1 VHAGCAIGKAGAR
14 PRGMRVAVGPEK
26 SVSLKRES
34 STLSSRALG
43 WIDILYCRFR
53 QCVEPTTHRWFTLGY
68 GDLPAY
74 FSEAQKMMLEWQ
86 DSGLSR
92 LDEAL
97 EIEWQPWD
105 EEQLTKG
112 ILLDEGCF
120 TSPFAN
126 HLPEGCRDV
135 RFLFVR
141 RADSATELPP
151 TRAIYVHMAATGTT
165 TYSERLRCLAIPLL
179 QSGIASCLL
188 MAPYN
193 GTRSPRG
200 QDLHYIDNV
209 ADYMRQSM
217 AVILEGTVLIRTLA
231 SGFGPRFGE
240 RYDAGSLVVGVT
252 GVSWGGAMAAC
263 TALTSKLPVACMVG
277 LGSDSPRV
285 MASGILSWQLDWA
298 SLQRARVR
306 TSRREAQADLEDV
319 FTRLTFRTLLERG
332 HGPTIGTIV
341 QVAASD
347 DHFVSAD
354 EGAQLFDSL
363 QRAVRP
369 DGHCELQW
377 VPGGHGWAFVNL
389 EKMFVPACVAA
400 IDKTES
406 TWNELMLGQQR
417 VTEPLL

>member
-1 VHAGCAIGKAGAR
+1 
-14 PRGMRVAVGPEK
+14 
-26 SVSLKRES
+26 
-34 STLSSRALG
+34 
-43 WIDILYCRFR
+43 
-53 QCVEPTTHRWFTLGY
+53 
-68 GDLPAY
+68 
-74 FSEAQKMMLEWQ
+74 
-86 DSGLSR
+86 
-92 LDEAL
+92 
-97 EIEWQPWD
+97 
-105 EEQLTKG
+105 
-112 ILLDEGCF
+112 
-120 TSPFAN
+120 
-126 HLPEGCRDV
+126 
-135 RFLFVR
+135 
-141 RADSATELPP
+141 
-151 TRAIYVHMAATGTT
+151 
-165 TYSERLRCLAIPLL
+165 
-179 QSGIASCLL
+179 
-188 MAPYN
+188 
-193 GTRSPRG
+193 
-200 QDLHYIDNV
+200 
-209 ADYMRQSM
+209 
-217 AVILEGTVLIRTLA
+217 
-231 SGFGPRFGE
+231 
-240 RYDAGSLVVGVT
+240 
-252 GVSWGGAMAAC
+252 MAAC